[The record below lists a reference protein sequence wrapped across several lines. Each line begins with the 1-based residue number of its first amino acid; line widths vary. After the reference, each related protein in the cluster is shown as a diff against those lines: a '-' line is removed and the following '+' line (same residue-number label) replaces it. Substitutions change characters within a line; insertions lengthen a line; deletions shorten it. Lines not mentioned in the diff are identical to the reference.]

1 MHVNL
6 QKKSPFPTKTVQKD
20 RQWQQPGRA
29 FYFMLWNQGRT
40 ALFSRRFIP
49 KGGQCHTNLLLI
61 TLLCEWCSIILLFL
75 AGWAPHKAAKARLWW
90 RWQMV
95 SSLGLVLILPFQMS
109 AFKKKKKCSWHHTS
123 RWMQRCS
130 MHQHC
135 TLSRGARHLQYLT
148 LTPSRSASTLST
160 PI

>member
-1 MHVNL
+1 MWISKRNYL
-6 QKKSPFPTKTVQKD
+6 SRQKRFKKTVSGSNQA
-20 RQWQQPGRA
+20 GR
-29 FYFMLWNQGRT
+29 FILMLWNQGRT

-90 RWQMV
+90 RWWQMA

-109 AFKKKKKCSWHHTS
+109 AFKKYIYARDTTLPDECSVAACINTAHSAGEHVIYSIWH
-123 RWMQRCS
+123 
-130 MHQHC
+130 
-135 TLSRGARHLQYLT
+135 
-148 LTPSRSASTLST
+148 
-160 PI
+160 